1 MDFSILSQFL
11 SVFWYFDPL
20 QIQIENINIEDKSF
34 LHKNHKNNE
43 KGKFHL
49 KISIE
54 SKELNKIGKLE
65 SNRKIYKIM
74 NEEIKL
80 YIHSLQILIN

>member
-1 MDFSILSQFL
+1 MDINQLISIIKKKLSN
-11 SVFWYFDPL
+11 
-20 QIQIENINIEDKSF
+20 QILIENINIEDKSF

-49 KISIE
+49 KISIK
-54 SKELNKIGKLE
+54 SKELSKISKIE
-65 SNRKIYKIM
+65 SNRLVHKII
-74 NEEIKL
+74 NDEIKL

>member
-1 MDFSILSQFL
+1 MDINQLISIIKNKLSEK
-11 SVFWYFDPL
+11 
-20 QIQIENINIEDKSF
+20 IKIENINIEDKSF
-34 LHKNHKNNE
+34 LHKNHKSNE

-54 SKELNKIGKLE
+54 SKELNKIGKLG
-65 SNRKIYKIM
+65 SNRIIHKIM

-80 YIHSLQILIN
+80 YIHSLQILIH

>member
-1 MDFSILSQFL
+1 MDINQLISIIKNKLSEK
-11 SVFWYFDPL
+11 
-20 QIQIENINIEDKSF
+20 IKIENINIEDKSF
-34 LHKNHKNNE
+34 LHKNHKSNE

-80 YIHSLQILIN
+80 YIHSLQILIH

>member
-1 MDFSILSQFL
+1 MDINQLISIIKKKLSEK
-11 SVFWYFDPL
+11 
-20 QIQIENINIEDKSF
+20 IKIENINIEDKSF

-65 SNRKIYKIM
+65 SNRIIHKIM

-80 YIHSLQILIN
+80 YIHSLQILIH

>member
-1 MDFSILSQFL
+1 MDINQLISIIKNKLSEK
-11 SVFWYFDPL
+11 
-20 QIQIENINIEDKSF
+20 IKIENINIEDKSF
-34 LHKNHKNNE
+34 LHKNHKSNE

-65 SNRKIYKIM
+65 SNRIIYKIM

>member
-1 MDFSILSQFL
+1 MDINQLISIIKNKLSEK
-11 SVFWYFDPL
+11 
-20 QIQIENINIEDKSF
+20 IQIENINIEDKSF

-54 SKELNKIGKLE
+54 SKELNKLGKLE
-65 SNRKIYKIM
+65 SNRIVHEIM

-80 YIHSLQILIN
+80 YIHSLQILIH